1 MKTGLVMEGGGMRG
15 MFTAG
20 VIDVFMEKGITFDGA
35 VGTSAGVVFGANI
48 KSEQHGRAIR
58 YNLRFAKEPKY
69 CSFRS
74 LVKTGDI
81 FGEEFCYQAILHE
94 LDPFD
99 LEAYAA
105 NPMVFYA
112 CSTSTET
119 GKAVYRN
126 VSKGTEEDMKWF
138 RASSSM
144 PLVSRPVEIRGKTY
158 LDGGLS
164 DSVPLRFLE
173 KKGYDRNVVVL
184 TQPVDYIKK
193 PNKLVPAA
201 KVMLKEYPA
210 IIRAMEERHLK
221 YNRTYKYIRRQEEAG
236 QCFVIRPKE
245 KLKIGNICHDTEVLI
260 RVYEAGRAAAFE
272 ALPGMMRYLA
282 GEETEIREP
291 SL

>member
-1 MKTGLVMEGGGMRG
+1 MKTGLIMEGGGMRG

-20 VIDVFMEKGITFDGA
+20 VIDVFMEKGITFDGG
-35 VGTSAGVVFGANI
+35 VGTSAGVVFGGNI
-48 KSEQHGRAIR
+48 KSKQHGRAIR
-58 YNLRFAKEPKY
+58 YNLRFAKDKRY

-74 LVKTGDI
+74 LIKTGDI
-81 FGEEFCYQAILHE
+81 FGEKFCYQAILHE

-99 LEAYAA
+99 LKTYGV
-105 NPMVFYA
+105 NPMKFYA
-112 CSTSTET
+112 CATSTET
-119 GKAVYRN
+119 GKAVYRD
-126 VSKGTEEDMKWF
+126 VSRGSNEDMKWF

-164 DSVPLRFLE
+164 DSVPLRFFE

-184 TQPVDYIKK
+184 TQPIDYVKK

-201 KVMLKEYPA
+201 KVLLKEYPA
-210 IIRAMEERHLK
+210 IIKAMEDRHLK

-236 QCFVIRPKE
+236 KCFVIRPKE
-245 KLKIGNICHDTEVLI
+245 KLGIGNICHDTETLV

-272 ALPGMMRYLA
+272 ALPAMERYLK
-282 GEETEIREP
+282 GEE
-291 SL
+291 

>member
-20 VIDVFMEKGITFDGA
+20 VIDVFMEQGITFDGG

-48 KSEQHGRAIR
+48 KSLQHGRAIR
-58 YNLRFAKEPKY
+58 YNLRFAKDKRY
-69 CSFRS
+69 CSFWS
-74 LVKTGDI
+74 LMKTGDI
-81 FGEEFCYQAILHE
+81 FGERFCYQAILHE

-99 LEAYAA
+99 LKTYGK

-112 CSTSTET
+112 CATSTET

-126 VSKGTEEDMKWF
+126 VSRGTEKDMKWF

-144 PLVSRPVEIRGKTY
+144 PLVSRPVEIDGKTY

-184 TQPVDYIKK
+184 TQPMNYIKK

-201 KVMLKEYPA
+201 KIALKEYPA
-210 IIRAMEERHLK
+210 IIHAMEVRHEK
-221 YNRTYKYIRRQEEAG
+221 YNRTYRYIRRQEEAG
-236 QCFVIRPKE
+236 NCFVIRPKE
-245 KLKIGNICHDTEVLI
+245 KLGIGNICHDTDLLV
-260 RVYEAGRAAAFE
+260 RTYEAGRAAAFE
-272 ALPGMMRYLA
+272 ALPAMKKYLA
-282 GEETEIREP
+282 GE
-291 SL
+291 